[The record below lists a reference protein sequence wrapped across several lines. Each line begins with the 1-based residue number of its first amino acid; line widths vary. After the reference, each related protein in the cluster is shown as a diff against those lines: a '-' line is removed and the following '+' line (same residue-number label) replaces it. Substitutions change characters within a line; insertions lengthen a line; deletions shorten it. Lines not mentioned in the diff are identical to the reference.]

1 GQFMVVIFLSIYWS
15 LDKVHFERLWLSLL
29 PPQNR
34 RKAREIW
41 SGIEKGVG
49 SYFRSEMIQSL
60 VVGLLLGF
68 GFWLIGIRYPTIL
81 AIIGAVAWLIPY
93 IGPLIAIIPVFV
105 IGITVNLATALIASI
120 FTIVILVLMQMFV
133 EPLFFR
139 RKDYSALL
147 TVLVLILLAD
157 MFGLIG
163 FLIAPPLAAAI
174 QILLRNLLGQT
185 SAPTIANVK
194 ISTVEHELDM
204 VEDILRKQKT
214 SASKQ
219 FTKLTLE
226 LKEIAKKAKEL
237 ENS

>member
-1 GQFMVVIFLSIYWS
+1 L
-15 LDKVHFERLWLSLL
+15 
-29 PPQNR
+29 
-34 RKAREIW
+34 
-41 SGIEKGVG
+41 
-49 SYFRSEMIQSL
+49 IQSV

-68 GFWLIGIRYPTIL
+68 GFWVIGIRYPTIL
-81 AIIGAVAWLIPY
+81 AVIGAVAWLIPY
-93 IGPLIAIIPVFV
+93 VGPLIAIIPVFV

-163 FLIAPPLAAAI
+163 FLIAPPMAAAI
-174 QILLRNLLGQT
+174 QILLRNLLGQAN
-185 SAPTIANVK
+185 APTVTNVK
-194 ISTVEHELDM
+194 ISAVEKELDNIE
-204 VEDILRKQKT
+204 VLLSKKKNP
-214 SASKQ
+214 ASKQ

-226 LKEIAKKAKEL
+226 LKEIAQKAKDL
-237 ENS
+237 ENT